1 MKFIGRNLGTILES
15 RMKFKKPP
23 TEVKTRP
30 RRCQGYRNLLPV
42 LLASAFFH
50 QLIFCGALCMCG
62 LEDGCGTAPN

>member
-23 TEVKTRP
+23 REVKTRP
-30 RRCQGYRNLLPV
+30 RRCQGYSNLLPV

-50 QLIFCGALCMCG
+50 QLIVCGALCMCG